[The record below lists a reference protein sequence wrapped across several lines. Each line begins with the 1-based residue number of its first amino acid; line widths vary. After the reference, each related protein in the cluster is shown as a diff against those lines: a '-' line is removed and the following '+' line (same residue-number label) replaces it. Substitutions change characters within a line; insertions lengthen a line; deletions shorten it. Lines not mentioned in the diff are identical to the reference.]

1 MVILQLWAVILSL
14 IMFLY
19 SWDTWIAQPRIASRL
34 DKTLSLGASLLVL
47 VLDVTLFTPLGGF

>member
-34 DKTLSLGASLLVL
+34 DKTLSIGASLLVL